1 MIDMMVHM
9 LIHVMAR
16 GNLDNLK
23 KILKIVKS
31 VWI

>member
-16 GNLDNLK
+16 EYLDNLK

>member
-16 GNLDNLK
+16 ENLDNLK